1 MSELNQ
7 NVILGVLPMDATY
20 HLTKCLNL
28 IQEQLQWGNAS
39 TWTNKDFEVLSE
51 KIHDSTSILISYQT
65 LRRLFGKVQT
75 SIQYKPQ
82 LETKNALAIFLGFKD
97 WDTFKRAHPLP
108 QPTVLPET
116 PKVIDETEDTS
127 TANTKETEGESAAN
141 TKKVSHKTILGSAI
155 ITAIAIVGVACFLFF
170 TSAPPIGNIFFKGK
184 NTSGKVPLN
193 VIFHYDISKVKA
205 DSIILDFG
213 TEGKKIMLPQKG
225 HTVTMSYLIPG
236 IYKVHMLANNEI
248 IGEETIHAK
257 SEGWSGII
265 YTENDY
271 FFLQNN
277 SFIKDSTMCYLPID
291 KGVAQSNLYKPIT
304 KADVVEFNN
313 FEDFGVDGDNFIY
326 ETRLKIV
333 LPDSGNYCY
342 KAYVKVRGSIYPIR
356 VAFVNKGC
364 NTDALLQIGEVILEG
379 KFHDLSFMGQSFTQ
393 WRTVRLEV
401 KNKHVKLFLDNQ
413 LLCSIP
419 YKKSIGTIKG
429 LSFRLRE
436 FGAVD
441 YVKLYNGQNKL
452 IYKEEFS
459 SPSTKK

>member
-1 MSELNQ
+1 ME
-7 NVILGVLPMDATY
+7 ATY

-28 IQEQLQWGNAS
+28 IQEQLEWGNAS

-82 LETKNALAIFLGFKD
+82 LETKNALAIFLGYKD

-127 TANTKETEGESAAN
+127 TENTKETEDKFEAN
-141 TKKVSHKTILGSAI
+141 TKKVSRKTILVSAI
-155 ITAIAIVGVACFLFF
+155 ITAIAIGGVAFFLFF

-213 TEGKKIMLPQKG
+213 TEGKKIVLPKNQQ
-225 HTVTMSYLIPG
+225 TATMSYFIPG
-236 IYKVHMLANNEI
+236 LYKAYVLADNKI

-257 SEGWSGII
+257 SDGWSGVIH
-265 YTENDY
+265 TDTDY
-271 FFLQNN
+271 FFLYDNT
-277 SFIKDSTMCYLPID
+277 FIKDGTMCYLPAD
-291 KGVAQSNLYKPIT
+291 KGIIRSNVYKPI
-304 KADVVEFNN
+304 KKSVVEFNN
-313 FEDFGVDGDNFIY
+313 FEDFDVDGDNFIY
-326 ETRLKIV
+326 ETRLKIA

-342 KAYVKVRGSIYPIR
+342 KAYVKVKGLNYPIR
-356 VAFVNKGC
+356 AAFVSKGC
-364 NTDALLQIGEVILEG
+364 NTDALLQFGEVTLEG
-379 KFHDLSFMGQSFTQ
+379 RFHDLSLMGQSLTQ

-401 KNKHVKLFLDNQ
+401 KNKRGRIFIDNQ
-413 LLCSIP
+413 LLYSIP
-419 YKKSIGTIKG
+419 FKKSIGMIKG
-429 LSFRLRE
+429 LSFRFRE

-452 IYKEEFS
+452 IYQEEFS
-459 SPSTKK
+459 SPPTK

>member
-1 MSELNQ
+1 
-7 NVILGVLPMDATY
+7 MDATY
-20 HLTKCLNL
+20 HLIKCLDL
-28 IQEQLQWGNAS
+28 IQEQLQWGKAS
-39 TWTNKDFEVLSE
+39 GWTNKDFEVLSE
-51 KIHDSTSILISYQT
+51 KIHDSTGILISYQT

-75 SIQYKPQ
+75 SLLYKPQ

-97 WDTFKRAHPLP
+97 WDTFKRAHPVPEQTLP
-108 QPTVLPET
+108 LNTPVAIGETVNKPTSS
-116 PKVIDETEDTS
+116 I
-127 TANTKETEGESAAN
+127 
-141 TKKVSHKTILGSAI
+141 KKVSRKIFFVSTLLPTIAI
-155 ITAIAIVGVACFLFF
+155 ILAGYFLFF
-170 TSAPPIGNIFFKGK
+170 ASVPSIGKIYFKGNK
-184 NTSGKVPLN
+184 ISGIVPLN
-193 VIFHYDISKVKA
+193 VVFQYDISKVKA

-213 TEGKKIMLPQKG
+213 TEGKKVMLPQKG

-236 IYKVHMLANNEI
+236 VYKVHLLANNKI

-257 SEGWSGII
+257 SDGWSGII

-277 SFIKDSTMCYLPID
+277 SFIKDGTMCYLPID

-326 ETRLKIV
+326 ETKLKIV

-356 VAFVNKGC
+356 VAFVSKGC

-379 KFHDLSFMGQSFTQ
+379 KFHDLSFMGQSFIQ

-401 KNKHVKLFLDNQ
+401 KNKHGKLFLDNQ

-419 YKKSIGTIKG
+419 YKKNIGTIKG

-441 YVKLYNGQNKL
+441 YVKLYNAQNKL
-452 IYKEEFS
+452 IYQEEFNLE
-459 SPSTKK
+459 PDRR